1 MTPNQVRAVV
11 AAGESI
17 AVEFKSDRPR
27 LADDRIV
34 EVVVCMA
41 NAQGGTLL
49 IGVEDDGSIT
59 GAQPRHGDV
68 TNPRRLQAMI
78 SNKTVPSVVVEV
90 EVVALDDVHVILV
103 EVPKAATVTGTSGG
117 QYTRRGLGGDGR
129 PACFPFLA
137 HEMLASRIERGE
149 VDYAAIEEPGA
160 TLDDLDPA
168 EFERLR
174 RLVEQSGAPSAL
186 ATLSDLDIGRAL
198 GVIDGHDD
206 APLIRRGALL
216 LFGRAERLRE
226 FIPTHETAFQVLSG
240 TSVRQNQFGN
250 APLLSAAEDLYA
262 KLMRYDEEDELDIGL
277 TRISVPRI
285 PAVAARELIAN
296 ALVHRDYTMQGPVS
310 IQLTDEELTVSNPGG
325 LPRGV
330 TLDNLLSTS
339 QPRSRILSEAFFRAG
354 LVERTGRGIN
364 RVFEWTLRSGRAAP
378 DYSRTDAD
386 HVVVTLPVGRADL
399 AVVRFLVAHAERR
412 GRPFSVEELLVLH
425 ALQDDP
431 RLTVG
436 ELASA
441 VQRSEIA
448 TRAVLTRM
456 LEDGLIEMRGNGRG
470 RRYTLSAATYREISA
485 PAGYVR
491 VRAFDDEQ
499 QEQMVLSYVRSHGS
513 ITRAQAAD
521 LCSLNSDAAKNL
533 LRSLKARGV
542 LKMIGERRGARYV
555 LPEATD

>member
-1 MTPNQVRAVV
+1 MRCARR
-11 AAGESI
+11 GLLSL
-17 AVEFKSDRPR
+17 RPR
-27 LADDRIV
+27 RRS
-34 EVVVCMA
+34 A
-41 NAQGGTLL
+41 NAQGGTRL

-296 ALVHRDYTMQGPVS
+296 ALVHRD
-310 IQLTDEELTVSNPGG
+310 
-325 LPRGV
+325 
-330 TLDNLLSTS
+330 
-339 QPRSRILSEAFFRAG
+339 
-354 LVERTGRGIN
+354 
-364 RVFEWTLRSGRAAP
+364 W
-378 DYSRTDAD
+378 
-386 HVVVTLPVGRADL
+386 
-399 AVVRFLVAHAERR
+399 
-412 GRPFSVEELLVLH
+412 
-425 ALQDDP
+425 
-431 RLTVG
+431 
-436 ELASA
+436 
-441 VQRSEIA
+441 
-448 TRAVLTRM
+448 
-456 LEDGLIEMRGNGRG
+456 DGLIEMRGNGRG

-555 LPEATD
+555 LPEATG